1 MRLITGNNNLAYRPI
16 PKTDAIN
23 LLILNN
29 TKGRDLLKFQEYQ
42 NTLYQEYELQ
52 EAVNTC
58 RVTAIEQ
65 VVSTKYIKEKQKE
78 YVGYNN
84 KTIRLLWYKKCWCA
98 PLGAVNFLYYLNILE
113 SIEFL
118 FEREFMYAWNRERF
132 SMIWFRVW
140 FKFNIIGLTM
150 SCA

>member
-1 MRLITGNNNLAYRPI
+1 MRLITGNNNLAYGPI

-52 EAVNTC
+52 EVVNTC

-65 VVSTKYIKEKQKE
+65 VVSTQYIEEKQKE

-84 KTIRLLWYKKCWCA
+84 KTIRLLLDHVQTWAIITNRDNIEAKAHFHA
-98 PLGAVNFLYYLNILE
+98 P
-113 SIEFL
+113 
-118 FEREFMYAWNRERF
+118 
-132 SMIWFRVW
+132 
-140 FKFNIIGLTM
+140 
-150 SCA
+150 